1 MKCIVNG
8 KIVLRD
14 GLLEGKA
21 LLFDNIIRGFADVPE
36 RREASPLGRSKASPL
51 AEGVEVIDAEG
62 GYVSPGL
69 IDVHCHGFMGWDASH
84 GDLDELRSMSR
95 RAAQFGVTAWLPT
108 TMTLEWPALERCFA
122 AIREAQRESLSE
134 EWNGAQVLG
143 CHAEGP
149 FINPKKKGAQAEA
162 GIQRPDAEKLRPW
175 ADVIRLMT
183 LAPEMDGALEC
194 VRAARAMGVTL
205 SMGHTDATYDQAVAG
220 IGAGITHATHTFN
233 AMPPLN
239 HRQPGAVGAALGD
252 ARVYCELICD
262 TFHVHPA
269 LFSLM
274 VKQAGNRLVLIT
286 DSIPVAGLPEGPHD
300 QLGATVIVDGMKL
313 RFPDGTIAGSALT
326 LDAAVRN
333 FARHTGLPIWRAVNM
348 ASLNPARSIGADG
361 VKGAL
366 EAGMDADIVIADGD
380 FNVRATYVRGTR
392 VFASAGASTGR

>member
-8 KIVLRD
+8 KIILRD

-21 LLFDNIIRGFADVPE
+21 LLFDNIIRGFADVPT
-36 RREASPLGRSKASPL
+36 RSEASPLGRREACPL

-84 GDLDELRSMSR
+84 GDLDELRRMSQ
-95 RAAQFGVTAWLPT
+95 RAARFGVTAWLPT
-108 TMTLEWPALERCFA
+108 TMTLEWPALERCFS
-122 AIREAQRESLSE
+122 AIRRAQEESLSE

-205 SMGHTDATYDQAVAG
+205 SMGHTNATYDQAVAG
-220 IGAGITHATHTFN
+220 IGRASPT
-233 AMPPLN
+233 PPT
-239 HRQPGAVGAALGD
+239 P
-252 ARVYCELICD
+252 
-262 TFHVHPA
+262 
-269 LFSLM
+269 
-274 VKQAGNRLVLIT
+274 
-286 DSIPVAGLPEGPHD
+286 
-300 QLGATVIVDGMKL
+300 
-313 RFPDGTIAGSALT
+313 LT
-326 LDAAVRN
+326 PCR
-333 FARHTGLPIWRAVNM
+333 R
-348 ASLNPARSIGADG
+348 
-361 VKGAL
+361 
-366 EAGMDADIVIADGD
+366 
-380 FNVRATYVRGTR
+380 
-392 VFASAGASTGR
+392 